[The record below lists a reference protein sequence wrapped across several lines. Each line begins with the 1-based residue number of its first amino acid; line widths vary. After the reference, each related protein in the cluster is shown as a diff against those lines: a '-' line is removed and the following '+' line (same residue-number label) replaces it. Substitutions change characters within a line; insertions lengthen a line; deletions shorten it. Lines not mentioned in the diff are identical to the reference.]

1 MDSERDGQ
9 LEKRIV
15 GEVTSERDRKW
26 ERDRQIVIERDGK
39 SVCERE
45 SEVREMDR
53 GKDGH

>member
-9 LEKRIV
+9 LEKRTV

-26 ERDRQIVIERDGK
+26 ERDRQSVIERDGK